1 MVKFKDMSTWI
12 EIKKQ
17 EDVEY
22 DSLPLSESTIDI
34 FIGNDRFGNNYVT
47 VPVKF
52 ILKVL
57 RDNGYEID

>member
-1 MVKFKDMSTWI
+1 LVKFKDMSTWI